1 MGNKSR
7 KEEEMANESMEVEAG
22 KEEFPKPTITEY
34 QEEQEPSPS
43 SKSRNL
49 AGTIFTCTLLG
60 ATAYLT
66 WKYALNEPKTL
77 AEIKDG
83 LGDLFD
89 TARDKWDEWDLGN
102 FTNVL
107 DNLDD
112 FSFGDLFNED
122 PKQGDN
128 TTLTWDDDFV
138 QIRNGGLHLTLRN
151 ALDDTWQDEFDS
163 AVADWQESDALV
175 LTAEKVEVDHDCER
189 VDGVMVVC
197 NANFGATGWVGI
209 NENMIM
215 RGVIVGSVSKMNEY
229 YLLNAELINENMIM
243 RGVIVGSV
251 SKMNEYYL
259 LNAEYDQRRYT
270 MCHELG
276 HGFGLPHTDENPYN
290 ANLGDCLDYTD
301 DPDENL
307 YPGEVNMR
315 KLSNMYLTK
324 RRRRVQEDGTI
335 LETTHLIKR

>member
-1 MGNKSR
+1 MGK
-7 KEEEMANESMEVEAG
+7 V
-22 KEEFPKPTITEY
+22 I
-34 QEEQEPSPS
+34 
-43 SKSRNL
+43 
-49 AGTIFTCTLLG
+49 GTIFTLALLG
-60 ATAYLT
+60 LAAFLI
-66 WKYALNEPKTL
+66 WKFALDSPDNL
-77 AEIKDG
+77 ADAKEG
-83 LGDLFD
+83 LGNSLGDLSDKAGDLSD
-89 TARDKWDEWDLGN
+89 TAKDKWTELDLDWDLSD

-107 DNLDD
+107 DGLGG
-112 FSFGDLFNED
+112 FSFGDLFNDD
-122 PKQGDN
+122 PKLGDN

-151 ALDDTWQDEFDS
+151 ALDDTWQDEFDA

-175 LTAEKVEVDHDCER
+175 LTAEKVEVDHDCKR

-209 NENMIM
+209 NENSIQ
-215 RGVIVGSVSKMNEY
+215 RGVIVS
-229 YLLNAELINENMIM
+229 
-243 RGVIVGSV
+243 SV

-259 LNAEYDQRRYT
+259 LNAEYDHRRYT

-290 ANLGDCLDYTD
+290 ANLGNCLDYTD

-307 YPGEVNMR
+307 YPGDVNMR

>member
-151 ALDDTWQDEFDS
+151 ALDDTWQDEFEY

-175 LTAEKVEVDHDCER
+175 LTAEKVEVDHDCGR

-209 NENMIM
+209 NENEIK
-215 RGVIVGSVSKMNEY
+215 RGVIVSSV
-229 YLLNAELINENMIM
+229 A
-243 RGVIVGSV
+243 
-251 SKMNEYYL
+251 KMNEYYL
-259 LNAEYDQRRYT
+259 LNAEYDHRRYT

-290 ANLGDCLDYTD
+290 ENLGNCLDYTD
-301 DPDENL
+301 DPEENL
-307 YPGEVNMR
+307 LPGEVNMA
-315 KLSNMYLTK
+315 KLRNMYLTR
-324 RRRRVQEDGTI
+324 RRRRVQKDGTVV
-335 LETTHLIKR
+335 ETTHLIKR